1 MRKEWASACLPAVHR
16 PLLTGAT
23 AQVCQWV
30 FGALAGHAV
39 LARTLDLIV
48 YRFLLDR
55 RAARPHAFQPHVMQ
69 TTGPWV
75 FTMAVEE
82 ALWGRGLSLDVL
94 LNLTQPVTV
103 AQMRV
108 LPGALVRGDVS
119 EPKAWGSGW
128 VVHMFAGSWK
138 SPAATA

>member
-1 MRKEWASACLPAVHR
+1 M
-16 PLLTGAT
+16 LTGTA

-30 FGALAGHAV
+30 FGASAGHAV
-39 LARTLDLIV
+39 LARTLDLII

-55 RAARPHAFQPHVMQ
+55 RAVRPHAFQPHVMQ

-82 ALWGRGLSLDVL
+82 RLWECGLSLDSL
-94 LNLTQPVTV
+94 LNLTQPVSFG
-103 AQMRV
+103 QMRV

-119 EPKAWGSGW
+119 EPKTWGSGW

-138 SPAATA
+138 GPATPT

>member
-1 MRKEWASACLPAVHR
+1 M
-16 PLLTGAT
+16 
-23 AQVCQWV
+23 
-30 FGALAGHAV
+30 

-55 RAARPHAFQPHVMQ
+55 RTARTHAFQPHVMQ

-82 ALWGRGLSLDVL
+82 SLWGRGLDLDAL
-94 LNLTQPVTV
+94 LNLTQPATIGRI
-103 AQMRV
+103 RV

-138 SPAATA
+138 GPATTA